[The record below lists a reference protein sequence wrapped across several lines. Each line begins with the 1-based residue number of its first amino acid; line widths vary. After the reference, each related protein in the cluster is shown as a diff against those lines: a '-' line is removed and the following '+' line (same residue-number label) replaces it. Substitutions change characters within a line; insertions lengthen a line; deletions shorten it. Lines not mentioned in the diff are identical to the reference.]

1 MHKESPRN
9 PLPNIPVIYAAVVVW
24 IYYCIQIK
32 GGVRLTFIGDWV
44 FSRTFTYVKVQS
56 AALFFL

>member
-24 IYYCIQIK
+24 IYYFIQIK
-32 GGVRLTFIGDWV
+32 GGVRLTCIRCCVLAEPSF
-44 FSRTFTYVKVQS
+44 R
-56 AALFFL
+56 

>member
-32 GGVRLTFIGDWV
+32 GGVRLTFIRCWV
-44 FSRTFTYVKVQS
+44 LAEPSFR
-56 AALFFL
+56 